1 MGGARMVHGEAYGL
15 WNGALCAVSLL
26 LGGKLAGLPTP
37 GKARLLICALLG
49 AGGSLWQLMN
59 PGEGELALF
68 LCLISVG
75 ICYGREGLTAFARA
89 LVTTVC
95 AALLPG
101 GSAIALL
108 GMGCS
113 PALSMAMALLLTLLL
128 WTLSALLPTVMQR
141 VQQVELV
148 ANGQSVLLP
157 AILDS
162 GNLLRDSITSMPVMV
177 ISLRA
182 ARVLFPEHPGL
193 GSLEDLP
200 VGFRLLSVRTAAG
213 RGLWPVF
220 RPESCRIY
228 LDGKACEAKVMVAV
242 AGPAYEGVQAL
253 VPLAAMPSPAAL
265 PGNLATIQPVG
276 GELPLMSQ
284 K

>member
-1 MGGARMVHGEAYGL
+1 MVHGEAYGL

-37 GKARLLICALLG
+37 GKARLLLCALLG
-49 AGGSLWQLMN
+49 AVGSLWQLMN
-59 PGEGELALF
+59 PREGELALF
-68 LCLISVG
+68 LCLASVW

-101 GSAIALL
+101 GTALALL

-113 PALSMAMALLLTLLL
+113 PALSMSMALLLALLL
-128 WTLSALLPTVMQR
+128 WTLSSLLPTAMQR
-141 VQQVELV
+141 VQQVELA

-157 AILDS
+157 AMLDS
-162 GNLLRDSITSMPVMV
+162 GNLLRDPLTSLPVMV

-182 ARVLFPEHPGL
+182 ARALFPDHPGL

-200 VGFRLLSVRTAAG
+200 RGFRLLSVRTAAG

-220 RPESCRIY
+220 RPERCRIY
-228 LDGKACEAKVMVAV
+228 LDGKAHEAKVMVAV

-253 VPLAAMPSPAAL
+253 VPLAALPSSASDPGSPAMA
-265 PGNLATIQPVG
+265 QPVG
-276 GELPLMSQ
+276 GEFPLMLQ